1 MKYILSESGK
11 KEAVLIPI
19 SEWESILKEQYEMK
33 HFLKSINKKFP
44 GHTEDLAEFQKKIEA
59 AREQFNNN
67 QFVADTELDSIISN
81 W

>member
-1 MKYILSESGK
+1 MKYILSDSGK

-19 SEWESILKEQYEMK
+19 NEWESLLNEQQEMK
-33 HFLKSINKKFP
+33 HFLKSINKKYP
-44 GHTEDLAEFQKKIEA
+44 GHTENLAAFQQKIEA
-59 AREQFNNN
+59 AREQFKNN